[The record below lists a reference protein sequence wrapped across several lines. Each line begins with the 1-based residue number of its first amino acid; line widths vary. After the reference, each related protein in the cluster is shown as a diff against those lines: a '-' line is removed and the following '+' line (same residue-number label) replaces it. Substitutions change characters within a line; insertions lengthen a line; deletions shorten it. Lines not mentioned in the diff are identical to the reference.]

1 MNKDK
6 HCLLIYI
13 YILSQIMF
21 SFHLQQFFSG
31 ILRTEL
37 KIDKKIAKK
46 LCLIFSKSIDVT
58 NFLFSSM
65 EKIMKITPGI
75 CGYLF

>member
-37 KIDKKIAKK
+37 KIDKNSQEVVFDIQ
-46 LCLIFSKSIDVT
+46 
-58 NFLFSSM
+58 
-65 EKIMKITPGI
+65 
-75 CGYLF
+75 